1 MAADANGLGKLSLGP
16 SAPGSPIDTRPRR
29 DSTISFS
36 VSSPADREQIALALD
51 KIHTSASQSD
61 ALTTFN
67 DFADPPA
74 SLPSSESKVTAGEL
88 VQQGFSGLYTRFK
101 EAVTAVGKSPAHE
114 ADDANSQDGASS
126 RKSANAATGGSK
138 TSPLPRGE
146 SDATT
151 STLETSI
158 SSGHTASGLSSV
170 GAVAGDSQS
179 IAPSTSKASSAATP
193 GSASKTP
200 STQSIQSMP
209 KIAKSAPPTAANA
222 AVAPVTV
229 QGLMDKD
236 AARSGTTRGEDMPAR
251 SAGRRSIS
259 RPTDTAPSPN
269 LSGNVSLESVPT
281 SDRIVLP
288 NRARR
293 EDSITSMDGAT
304 DTPRSPVPA
313 SGEARAPPSS
323 SRLAAADLTRKPAVI
338 DRIVSSRGR
347 SHSRSSSMD
356 PGAAEASP
364 ISTSAHSSVYHDSF
378 SHNERPQ
385 MLRSGLMKIPGTTTN
400 EGAPEIVNARLERM
414 RKQVL
419 SKEFWMADETCKEC
433 FLCGTPFTAFR
444 RKHHCRTCGCIFDSK
459 CTSNIS
465 GQKFGVPGTLRVC
478 KTCLNVINRRYDSG
492 SDDSADESY
501 LPAIFRAGHA
511 NKLVPPGAKP
521 RTDDEASMSERTEQA
536 EDTRTATTPM
546 MAIPATRRVGDSNR
560 HSAILE
566 IDMPQL
572 SRPSSSRSLKSL
584 ATGRPQ
590 SGHRRHHSKH
600 NFLTRFKP
608 PADEGAPFRAPA
620 SDALGLGKRSNV
632 NAFHTDNIID
642 PELAP
647 YMSDESSEDEQMSS
661 IFTTMDSGDF
671 QPASL
676 DPGRSSFGTYLGAGR
691 KHRFRHG
698 GEKSISGLSHAS
710 RGLEE
715 GSGLQNL
722 SIHIRPPRRRN
733 LSIASASIHHLRS
746 PARPKSAVHK
756 GPAASADTL
765 SIFEN
770 VVEAPGMK
778 RSDSIR
784 DGKSGEEG
792 LNPASAQ
799 HVKKLFR
806 QLLQDAD
813 IPNPASWERSL
824 IPILD
829 RCADDV
835 DPDIRNGDD
844 MDIRH
849 WVKLKKIPGGR
860 PGDTAYVHG
869 VVFTKNLALK
879 SMPRKIRNPRI
890 VVITFPLEY
899 QRHPEQHFMSLQPVI
914 EQEREY
920 LRMVVNR
927 ILNLEPHV
935 LLVEKSV
942 AGLALQYLS
951 EANVAVVYN
960 VKPSVIEAVA
970 RIVNMPVISS
980 MDMLSLGARVGMCE
994 SFEVKTFVNN
1004 EIRGKKKTYIFMSGC
1019 PKDRGCTI
1027 ALRGASTEILTRMKR
1042 ITEFMVYVIYNLK
1055 LESCLMRDEFVQIPS
1070 EASLSLPPGPASAQ
1084 QIQEALPAPL
1094 GGAAD
1099 PSSSPPAILITS
1111 QSTEGEKALQDTSR
1125 TTAAGDS
1132 EAAPVEPAAAQP
1144 APAET
1149 SPKSISMHEL
1159 HSHAQVPEDAPMPS
1173 FYSDM
1178 VAKYETRILST
1189 SPFVKFKQPYLLV
1202 KAREQER
1209 RAAYL
1214 RSLLKQEQVEE
1225 SDEDEKPR
1233 PEPFQLVKPEMVQGI
1248 ETKGPRKV
1256 LEVLH
1261 AVHEAEY
1268 DKAMHSYRT
1277 QAKQWEAYTH
1287 GCLDLFDPYS
1297 HQNIVVLYSVTCT
1310 ATKIPCSE
1318 PSLVAIEFY
1327 NEHPDQRGNMD
1338 QDCTLGQYIED
1349 ICEGAEFVCHSNGCE
1364 RKMHEHHRT
1373 YVHDNARLTIILETS
1388 PAWPENFPSKP
1399 HEAAAG
1405 DSDGTGIC
1413 MWNYCKHCN
1422 KHFGLMP
1429 MSVSTWKYSF
1439 GKYLELSFWS
1449 RGLQLNP
1456 QTECPHDHQKDHIR
1470 FFYYLYRDIAVRVH
1484 YDPIDLYEIIV
1495 PRTKITWKVDYDL
1508 KLKNDIFVKAEER
1521 WNRFMNSVRARL
1533 KSIRIDS
1540 VLPEKAEACKAEVE
1554 RLGRKAQEDQP
1565 ELVRALQ
1572 EAYMNSKYYE
1582 VIPLN
1587 AVIREMLEKVT
1598 DWDAAF
1604 AAFEAEFLSD
1614 KDVRQLTIIQLK
1626 KMFTDHESKE
1636 SLPSTEGSVS
1646 AGSESEGKT
1655 STATSPPGVSEDEKP
1670 SQTSEE
1676 GDVTGQPQET
1686 APSPTAQPA
1695 PGAKEGGAVEAEEL
1709 LERVEPLDLA
1719 TPITPT
1725 VSKTVF
1731 APSSDAAAGPD
1742 VVVVATKPATDQ
1754 PTTPV
1759 PAPAPALAST
1769 APLAAQAS
1777 AIQSAPPGQQPL
1789 SLSER
1794 VEQLRREQRALS
1806 NGGTTTT
1813 GSAPG
1818 AENVSGIPQPTP
1830 ERNLPRR
1837 AGTAVSPP
1845 MVRAIS
1851 QPSGTLPRTQSAIG
1865 KLLLKE
1871 QRLQDTGADTQKAAP
1886 GDGPPPKGDK
1896 KFADRI
1902 GLGALKSHRKA
1913 GPSGIP
1919 RYVHKRESK
1928 VSTLARHFEQL
1939 SREFEKERMKDRK
1952 QRAAKMHYT
1961 RAFLPR
1967 SSTKTIV
1974 EVYKDVDQAVQEPPG
1989 PSDDDQ
1995 LLLNRERSDNK
2006 PTEDASTAA
2015 APSVT
2020 AVASQEAKAKTKT
2033 KAKVSTAEPGS
2044 PQEAPPQTP
2053 APEKEAA
2060 AQAGEEREDNR
2071 QEESRAGTDDDEG
2084 AESEGDNSSLT
2095 LDDILPDVKEIAE
2108 SLEPSG
2114 EIPEELPRHQKK
2126 SLMTM
2131 LTNFWAERSASGWPQ
2146 LEYPINATDHIF
2158 FDSDV
2163 IVKEDE
2169 PSSLVAFALSSEDY
2183 RSKLAEIRQK
2193 WETPSD
2199 DDDEPDEPDGHSSD
2213 DDGLEMKGPQQT
2225 WKATEGGGGG
2235 GGGGAAAAPPPPP
2248 QAPSKTAK
2256 ASTKYNTELE
2266 KSLKR
2271 PTGMHVKYQFAEGS
2285 ARMTCQ
2291 IFYAEQFDA
2300 LRRMCGV
2307 ADRFVESLSR
2317 CLKWDSKGG
2326 KTKSVFLKT
2335 LDERFILKSLSP
2347 SETSSFLRFAPDYF
2361 GLMAEALFRD
2371 LPSVIAKMFGFFR
2384 VYIKNP
2390 LTNTEIKLDL
2400 LVMENLFYD
2409 RCPSRTFDLKGSM
2422 RNRRIQS
2429 TGEQNEVLLDENM
2442 VEYIYESPLFARE
2455 HSKRLLRASVYNDTL
2470 FLAKRDVMDYSLM
2483 VAVDEVRREIA
2494 VGIIDCIRT
2503 YTWDKQ
2509 LESWVKSRGF
2519 AGGGRNRPTVT
2530 SPKEYKSR
2538 FREAM
2543 ARYILQSPNCWHT
2556 FGSRK
2561 IPDTPATPRPRFEED
2576 L

>member
-1 MAADANGLGKLSLGP
+1 
-16 SAPGSPIDTRPRR
+16 
-29 DSTISFS
+29 
-36 VSSPADREQIALALD
+36 
-51 KIHTSASQSD
+51 
-61 ALTTFN
+61 
-67 DFADPPA
+67 
-74 SLPSSESKVTAGEL
+74 
-88 VQQGFSGLYTRFK
+88 
-101 EAVTAVGKSPAHE
+101 
-114 ADDANSQDGASS
+114 
-126 RKSANAATGGSK
+126 
-138 TSPLPRGE
+138 
-146 SDATT
+146 
-151 STLETSI
+151 
-158 SSGHTASGLSSV
+158 
-170 GAVAGDSQS
+170 
-179 IAPSTSKASSAATP
+179 
-193 GSASKTP
+193 
-200 STQSIQSMP
+200 
-209 KIAKSAPPTAANA
+209 
-222 AVAPVTV
+222 
-229 QGLMDKD
+229 
-236 AARSGTTRGEDMPAR
+236 
-251 SAGRRSIS
+251 
-259 RPTDTAPSPN
+259 
-269 LSGNVSLESVPT
+269 
-281 SDRIVLP
+281 
-288 NRARR
+288 
-293 EDSITSMDGAT
+293 
-304 DTPRSPVPA
+304 
-313 SGEARAPPSS
+313 
-323 SRLAAADLTRKPAVI
+323 
-338 DRIVSSRGR
+338 
-347 SHSRSSSMD
+347 
-356 PGAAEASP
+356 
-364 ISTSAHSSVYHDSF
+364 
-378 SHNERPQ
+378 
-385 MLRSGLMKIPGTTTN
+385 MKIPGTTTN

-433 FLCGTPFTAFR
+433 FLCGMPFTAFR

-501 LPAIFRAGHA
+501 LPAIFRAGHP
-511 NKLVPPGAKP
+511 NKLVPLGAKP
-521 RTDDEASMSERTEQA
+521 RTDDEVSMSERTEQQA
-536 EDTRTATTPM
+536 EDHRTARTPM

-620 SDALGLGKRSNV
+620 SDALGKRSNVNV

-676 DPGRSSFGTYLGAGR
+676 DPGRSSFGTYLSAGR

-746 PARPKSAVHK
+746 PARPKSGVHK

-770 VVEAPGMK
+770 VIEAPGMK
-778 RSDSIR
+778 RGDSIR

-835 DPDIRNGDD
+835 DPDIRSGDD

-1027 ALRGASTEILTRMKR
+1027 ALRGASTEILSRMKR

-1070 EASLSLPPGPASAQ
+1070 EASLSVPPTPTSGQ
-1084 QIQEALPAPL
+1084 QIQESLPVPAPL
-1094 GGAAD
+1094 SGSAD
-1099 PSSSPPAILITS
+1099 PSSNTPAILVTS
-1111 QSTEGEKALQDTSR
+1111 QSTEGEKVLQE
-1125 TTAAGDS
+1125 TTQDPSKATATGDS
-1132 EAAPVEPAAAQP
+1132 EAAPVEPAAQP

-1149 SPKSISMHEL
+1149 SQKSVSMHEL
-1159 HSHAQVPEDAPMPS
+1159 HAHAQVPDDAPMPS

-1189 SPFVKFKQPYLLV
+1189 SPFVKFTQPYLLV

-1214 RSLLKQEQVEE
+1214 RSLLKREQVEE
-1225 SDEDEKPR
+1225 LDENEKQR
-1233 PEPFQLVKPEMVQGI
+1233 PEPFQLVRPEMVQGI
-1248 ETKGPRKV
+1248 ETKGRRKI

-1261 AVHEAEY
+1261 AVHDAEY

-1287 GCLDLFDPYS
+1287 GGLDLFDPYS

-1399 HEAAAG
+1399 HEAAG

-1449 RGLQLNP
+1449 RGLRLNP

-1554 RLGRKAQEDQP
+1554 RLSKKAQEDQP

-1636 SLPSTEGSVS
+1636 SLPSTEGSIS
-1646 AGSESEGKT
+1646 AGSEPEGKT
-1655 STATSPPGVSEDEKP
+1655 SAATSPPGVSDVDEKP

-1676 GDVTGQPQET
+1676 GDVRQSQET
-1686 APSPTAQPA
+1686 APSPPATAQSVPE
-1695 PGAKEGGAVEAEEL
+1695 AKEGAAVEADEL

-1725 VSKTVF
+1725 TVSKTVF
-1731 APSSDAAAGPD
+1731 APSDAAGPH
-1742 VVVVATKPATDQ
+1742 VATKPVTDLP
-1754 PTTPV
+1754 PT

-1769 APLAAQAS
+1769 ASLAAQAS
-1777 AIQSAPPGQQPL
+1777 AIQPAPPGPQQL

-1806 NGGTTTT
+1806 NGT
-1813 GSAPG
+1813 GSAPGAGAG

-1845 MVRAIS
+1845 MVRTIS
-1851 QPSGTLPRTQSAIG
+1851 QPSGTLPRTQSTIG
-1865 KLLLKE
+1865 KLLLLKE
-1871 QRLQDTGADTQKAAP
+1871 QRIQDTGAEAQKAAP
-1886 GDGPPPKGDK
+1886 ADGPPKSEK

-1974 EVYKDVDQAVQEPPG
+1974 EVYKDVDQAVQEPG

-1995 LLLNRERSDNK
+1995 LLHRDRSDK
-2006 PTEDASTAA
+2006 QTEHASTNS

-2020 AVASQEAKAKTKT
+2020 AVASQEAKAFTT
-2033 KAKVSTAEPGS
+2033 TTTATEPGAS
-2044 PQEAPPQTP
+2044 QNQEAPSQTS
-2053 APEKEAA
+2053 APEKGVDAT
-2060 AQAGEEREDNR
+2060 QAEEEREGDHR
-2071 QEESRAGTDDDEG
+2071 QESRAGTDDEG
-2084 AESEGDNSSLT
+2084 AESEGDNSTLT

-2114 EIPEELPRHQKK
+2114 EIPEELPKHQKK

-2183 RSKLAEIRQK
+2183 QSKLAEIRQK

-2199 DDDEPDEPDGHSSD
+2199 DEPDADKDGHSS
-2213 DDGLEMKGPQQT
+2213 DGLEMKGAQT
-2225 WKATEGGGGG
+2225 SKPE
-2235 GGGGAAAAPPPPP
+2235 AAAPKKTSK
-2248 QAPSKTAK
+2248 PS
-2256 ASTKYNTELE
+2256 SSKYNRELE

-2455 HSKRLLRASVYNDTL
+2455 YSKRLLRASVYNDTL

-2483 VAVDEVRREIA
+2483 VAVDEVRKEIA

-2543 ARYILQSPNCWHT
+2543 AR
-2556 FGSRK
+2556 
-2561 IPDTPATPRPRFEED
+2561 
-2576 L
+2576 

>member
-1 MAADANGLGKLSLGP
+1 MANPNGLRQPSLGLSVPP
-16 SAPGSPIDTRPRR
+16 SPVDARPRR
-29 DSTISFS
+29 DSTTSLS
-36 VSSPADREQIALALD
+36 VSSHADKEQFALALD
-51 KIHTSASQSD
+51 KIHTSASQSGV
-61 ALTTFN
+61 LTTFN
-67 DFADPPA
+67 DFAPPPG
-74 SLPSSESKVTAGEL
+74 SLPSSETKSTAGDL
-88 VQQGFSGLYTRFK
+88 VQQGLSGLYSRFK
-101 EAVTAVGKSPAHE
+101 EAVGAVGKGSAQE
-114 ADDANSQDGASS
+114 ADDTISQDGASS
-126 RKSANAATGGSK
+126 RKSVSTAAGPSK
-138 TSPLPRGE
+138 TSPFPRGE
-146 SDATT
+146 SGATASTIESATT
-151 STLETSI
+151 PDIQTSGQS
-158 SSGHTASGLSSV
+158 SSGIPTSESQTTAP
-170 GAVAGDSQS
+170 QS
-179 IAPSTSKASSAATP
+179 SKASSITTASTP
-193 GSASKTP
+193 KTP
-200 STQSIQSMP
+200 ALSVQNLKTGAST
-209 KIAKSAPPTAANA
+209 TANT

-229 QGLMDKD
+229 QGLMDME
-236 AARSGTTRGEDMPAR
+236 AARGGMGRVEDLPSR

-259 RPTDTAPSPN
+259 RPTDAAPSPN
-269 LSGNVSLESVPT
+269 LSGNATLDSVAA
-281 SDRIVLP
+281 SDRVVLP

-293 EDSITSMDGAT
+293 EDAISIDGST
-304 DTPRSPVPA
+304 DTPRSPVQPVA
-313 SGEARAPPSS
+313 EVRVFSPS
-323 SRLAAADLTRKPAVI
+323 SRLPPPDVMRKPAVI
-338 DRIVSSRGR
+338 DRIASTRNR
-347 SHSRSSSMD
+347 SHSRSSSLE
-356 PGAAEASP
+356 PGATATP
-364 ISTSAHSSVYHDSF
+364 VSTSAHSSVYHDSF
-378 SHNERPQ
+378 THNVQPQ
-385 MLRSGLMKIPGTTTN
+385 MLQSGILRIPGTTTN
-400 EGAPEIVNARLERM
+400 EGAPDVVNARLERM

-433 FLCGTPFTAFR
+433 FLCGNPFTAFR

-465 GQKFGVPGTLRVC
+465 GQKFGVQGTLRVC

-492 SDDSADESY
+492 SDDSGDEPY
-501 LPAIFRAGHA
+501 LPAIFRASQQA
-511 NKLVPPGAKP
+511 KAAPVVPRP
-521 RTDDEASMSERTEQA
+521 RTDDEASISERTEQA
-536 EDTRTATTPM
+536 EDSRTAITPM
-546 MAIPATRRVGDSNR
+546 MAVPATRRVGDNNR
-560 HSAILE
+560 HSAVLE

-572 SRPSSSRSLKSL
+572 SRPGSSR
-584 ATGRPQ
+584 
-590 SGHRRHHSKH
+590 
-600 NFLTRFKP
+600 
-608 PADEGAPFRAPA
+608 
-620 SDALGLGKRSNV
+620 
-632 NAFHTDNIID
+632 
-642 PELAP
+642 
-647 YMSDESSEDEQMSS
+647 
-661 IFTTMDSGDF
+661 IFTTMDGGDF

-676 DPGRSSFGTYLGAGR
+676 DPGRASFGTYLSAGR
-691 KHRFRHG
+691 KHRFRQ
-698 GEKSISGLSHAS
+698 GEKSISGFSHAS
-710 RGLEE
+710 RGYEE

-722 SIHIRPPRRRN
+722 SIHTRPPRRRN

-746 PARPKSAVHK
+746 PRPKSAVIK
-756 GPAASADTL
+756 GASASADTL
-765 SIFEN
+765 SIFDS
-770 VVEAPGMK
+770 VIEAPGLK

-784 DGKSGEEG
+784 DGKSTEEG
-792 LNPASAQ
+792 LNPASLQ

-806 QLLQDAD
+806 QLLQDAE
-813 IPNPASWERSL
+813 IPNPVGWERAL

-829 RCADDV
+829 KCADDV

-849 WVKLKKIPGGR
+849 WVKLKRIPGGK

-890 VVITFPLEY
+890 VIITFPLEY

-914 EQEREY
+914 EQEKEY

-951 EANVAVVYN
+951 EANIAVAYN
-960 VKPSVIEAVA
+960 VKPSVLEAVA
-970 RIVNMPVISS
+970 RIVSMPVISS
-980 MDMLSLGARVGMCE
+980 MDMLSLGARVGMSE

-1004 EIRGKKKTYIFMSGC
+1004 EIRGKKKTYIFISGC

-1027 ALRGASTEILTRMKR
+1027 ALRGASTEILSRMKR

-1070 EASLSLPPGPASAQ
+1070 EAALPALPVLPTEQSNDSFLLPPGGIP
-1084 QIQEALPAPL
+1084 
-1094 GGAAD
+1094 D
-1099 PSSSPPAILITS
+1099 PSSNRPAILITR
-1111 QSTEGEKALQDTSR
+1111 QSTENENVVQGRESATM
-1125 TTAAGDS
+1125 AIDS
-1132 EAAPVEPAAAQP
+1132 APSGAELVAQP
-1144 APAET
+1144 AAE
-1149 SPKSISMHEL
+1149 PNQGSISMHEL
-1159 HSHAQVPEDAPMPS
+1159 HSHVQVPDDIPMPA
-1173 FYSDM
+1173 FHSDT
-1178 VAKYETRILST
+1178 VVKYETRILST
-1189 SPFVKFKQPYLLV
+1189 SPFVKFRQPYLLM

-1214 RSLLKQEQVEE
+1214 RRLLKQEHMEE
-1225 SDEDEKPR
+1225 FDEDEKR
-1233 PEPFQLVKPEMVQGI
+1233 DPEPFQLVMPEMVRGI
-1248 ETKGPRKV
+1248 EQRAPRKV
-1256 LEVLH
+1256 MEVLH
-1261 AVHEAEY
+1261 ALHDAEY

-1277 QAKQWEAYTH
+1277 QAKQWEAYIH
-1287 GCLDLFDPYS
+1287 GSLDLFDPYS

-1327 NEHPDQRGNMD
+1327 NEHPDPNGSMD

-1349 ICEGAEFVCHSNGCE
+1349 VCEGAEFICHSNGCD

-1388 PAWPENFPSKP
+1388 PAWPENFPEKP
-1399 HEAAAG
+1399 QERDG
-1405 DSDGTGIC
+1405 DNDGTGIC

-1449 RGLQLNP
+1449 SGLQLNP

-1484 YDPIDLYEIIV
+1484 YDPIDLYEIIA
-1495 PRTKITWKVDYDL
+1495 PRTTVTWNVDYDL
-1508 KLKNDIFVKAEER
+1508 RLKNDVFIRAEDR
-1521 WNRFMNSVRARL
+1521 WNRFMNSVGARL

-1554 RLGRKAQEDQP
+1554 RLSKKAQEDQP
-1565 ELVRALQ
+1565 ELIGALQ
-1572 EAYMNSKYYE
+1572 DAYMGSKYYE
-1582 VIPLN
+1582 VTPFN
-1587 AVIREMLEKVT
+1587 TVIREMLEKVT

-1604 AAFEAEFLSD
+1604 AAFEADFLSD

-1636 SLPSTEGSVS
+1636 SLPSIDGSASV
-1646 AGSESEGKT
+1646 GSESEEKT
-1655 STATSPPGVSEDEKP
+1655 TPATSPPGASQTDEKP
-1670 SQTSEE
+1670 SQTSE
-1676 GDVTGQPQET
+1676 GDTSQPQET
-1686 APSPTAQPA
+1686 PLSPAAQSVPV
-1695 PGAKEGGAVEAEEL
+1695 PDKGAAVEAEAA

-1719 TPITPT
+1719 TPPSATT
-1725 VSKTVF
+1725 VTKSVLPSPEVALEAIKLPSDRP
-1731 APSSDAAAGPD
+1731 PSSAAASSS
-1742 VVVVATKPATDQ
+1742 
-1754 PTTPV
+1754 TT
-1759 PAPAPALAST
+1759 S
-1769 APLAAQAS
+1769 LAAQAS
-1777 AIQSAPPGQQPL
+1777 ALPPPPPASQL
-1789 SLSER
+1789 SLTEK
-1794 VEQLRREQRALS
+1794 VEQLRREQRASS
-1806 NGGTTTT
+1806 NETRGPASGSEIVAGTPRP
-1813 GSAPG
+1813 A
-1818 AENVSGIPQPTP
+1818 AE
-1830 ERNLPRR
+1830 RALPRR
-1837 AGTAVSPP
+1837 IGAAVSPP
-1845 MVRAIS
+1845 MIRAIS
-1851 QPSGTLPRTQSAIG
+1851 HPPGTLPRPQSAIG
-1865 KLLLKE
+1865 KLLKE
-1871 QRLQDTGADTQKAAP
+1871 QKAQDTGAEAQKASS
-1886 GDGPPPKGDK
+1886 DGTLKGEK

-1939 SREFEKERMKDRK
+1939 SREFEKERLKDRK
-1952 QRAAKMHYT
+1952 QRAAKMHHT

-1974 EVYKDVDQAVQEPPG
+1974 EVYKDVDQAVKEPG
-1989 PSDDDQ
+1989 PSEEDHVLDT
-1995 LLLNRERSDNK
+1995 ERGSKQMGTSANA
-2006 PTEDASTAA
+2006 T
-2015 APSVT
+2015 V
-2020 AVASQEAKAKTKT
+2020 VALTDSQQTKT
-2033 KAKVSTAEPGS
+2033 SGTEPGS
-2044 PQEAPPQTP
+2044 SQELPSQTSQP
-2053 APEKEAA
+2053 DESVAQVEAA
-2060 AQAGEEREDNR
+2060 DSR
-2071 QEESRAGTDDDEG
+2071 QESRVGTDDEG
-2084 AESEGDNSSLT
+2084 AESDVDNSAIT
-2095 LDDILPDVKEIAE
+2095 LDDILPNVKEIAD
-2108 SLEPSG
+2108 SLEPSE

-2163 IVKEDE
+2163 IIREDE

-2183 RSKLAEIRQK
+2183 VSKLAVIRQK
-2193 WETPSD
+2193 WEMPNQPDADAD
-2199 DDDEPDEPDGHSSD
+2199 DSS
-2213 DDGLEMKGPQQT
+2213 DGLEMKR
-2225 WKATEGGGGG
+2225 
-2235 GGGGAAAAPPPPP
+2235 P
-2248 QAPSKTAK
+2248 QASNVEAAKT
-2256 ASTKYNTELE
+2256 SKYNTELE
-2266 KSLKR
+2266 KSLLR
-2271 PTGMHVKYQFAEGS
+2271 PTGMHVKYQFTEGS

-2300 LRRMCGV
+2300 LRRKCGV

-2361 GLMAEALFRD
+2361 SIMSEALFHD

-2384 VYIKNP
+2384 VFIKNP

-2422 RNRRIQS
+2422 RNRKIQS

-2442 VEYIYESPLFARE
+2442 VEYIYESPLFSRE
-2455 HSKRLLRASVYNDTL
+2455 HSKRLLRASVFNDTL
-2470 FLAKRDVMDYSLM
+2470 FLAKQDVMDYSLM
-2483 VAVDEVRREIA
+2483 VAVDEVKKEIA

-2509 LESWVKSRGF
+2509 LESWIKNRGF

-2530 SPKEYKSR
+2530 SPREYKSR

-2543 ARYILQSPNCWHT
+2543 AR
-2556 FGSRK
+2556 
-2561 IPDTPATPRPRFEED
+2561 
-2576 L
+2576 

>member
-1 MAADANGLGKLSLGP
+1 MAAEPNGLRKPSLGP
-16 SAPGSPIDTRPRR
+16 SAPPSPIETLPRR
-29 DSTISFS
+29 DSTISLS
-36 VSSPADREQIALALD
+36 VSSSADREQIALALD

-61 ALTTFN
+61 VLTTFN

-74 SLPSSESKVTAGEL
+74 SLASSESKATAGDL
-88 VQQGFSGLYTRFK
+88 VQQGLSGLYTRFK
-101 EAVTAVGKSPAHE
+101 EAVTAVGKGPAQE
-114 ADDANSQDGASS
+114 ADDGNSHDGASK
-126 RKSANAATGGSK
+126 KSANAATSGSR
-138 TSPLPRGE
+138 TPPLPRGE
-146 SDATT
+146 SGATSSTFET
-151 STLETSI
+151 ST
-158 SSGHTASGLSSV
+158 SSEHQTSGLSSV
-170 GAVAGDSQS
+170 GAVAAELHSN
-179 IAPSTSKASSAATP
+179 APSTSKASSVTT

-200 STQSIQSMP
+200 SAQSIQSMP
-209 KIAKSAPPTAANA
+209 KIAKTAPPTAANA

-236 AARSGTTRGEDMPAR
+236 AARVVPTRGEDLHGR

-269 LSGNVSLESVPT
+269 LSGNASLESVPT
-281 SDRIVLP
+281 SDRVVLP
-288 NRARR
+288 SRARR
-293 EDSITSMDGAT
+293 EDSVTSMDGST
-304 DTPRSPVPA
+304 DTPRSAVPA
-313 SGEARAPPSS
+313 SGEARASSSS
-323 SRLAAADLTRKPAVI
+323 SRLSPADLMRKPAVI

-378 SHNERPQ
+378 THNERPQ

-501 LPAIFRAGHA
+501 LPAIFRAGHP
-511 NKLVPPGAKP
+511 NKVAPLVAKP
-521 RTDDEASMSERTEQA
+521 RTDDEASISERTEQA

-546 MAIPATRRVGDSNR
+546 MAIPATRRVGDNNR

-572 SRPSSSRSLKSL
+572 SRPGSSRSLKSL
-584 ATGRPQ
+584 STGRPQ

-600 NFLTRFKP
+600 NFVTRFKP
-608 PADEGAPFRAPA
+608 PADEGAPFRTPP
-620 SDALGLGKRSNV
+620 SDALGKKSNV

-642 PELAP
+642 PELAD

-676 DPGRSSFGTYLGAGR
+676 DPGRSSFGTYLSAGR

-698 GEKSISGLSHAS
+698 EKSISGFSHAS
-710 RGLEE
+710 RGHEE
-715 GSGLQNL
+715 GSGIQNL
-722 SIHIRPPRRRN
+722 SIHIRPPRKRN
-733 LSIASASIHHLRS
+733 LSIASASVHHLRS
-746 PARPKSAVHK
+746 PARPKSAVYK
-756 GPAASADTL
+756 GPSASADTL

-770 VVEAPGMK
+770 AIEVPGMK

-784 DGKSGEEG
+784 NGKSAEEG

-799 HVKKLFR
+799 HVRKLFR

-813 IPNPASWERSL
+813 IPNPTSWERSL

-890 VVITFPLEY
+890 VIITFPLEY

-960 VKPSVIEAVA
+960 VKPSVVEAVA

-980 MDMLSLGARVGMCE
+980 MDMLSLGARVGMSE

-1004 EIRGKKKTYIFMSGC
+1004 EIRGKKKTYIFISGC

-1027 ALRGASTEILTRMKR
+1027 ALRGASTEILSRMKR

-1070 EASLSLPPGPASAQ
+1070 EASLTVPPTPSSGQ
-1084 QIQEALPAPL
+1084 QTKESLPAPL
-1094 GGAAD
+1094 SGAAD
-1099 PSSSPPAILITS
+1099 PSSDPPAILITR
-1111 QSTEGEKALQDTSR
+1111 QSTEGEKVLEDKSR
-1125 TTAAGDS
+1125 AMATGDS
-1132 EAAPVEPAAAQP
+1132 EPAPAEAAAQP
-1144 APAET
+1144 ASAET
-1149 SPKSISMHEL
+1149 GQKRISMHEL
-1159 HSHAQVPEDAPMPS
+1159 HSHMHVPDDAAMPS
-1173 FYSDM
+1173 FYGDM

-1189 SPFVKFKQPYLLV
+1189 SPFVKFTQPYLLV

-1214 RSLLKQEQVEE
+1214 RSLLKQEQLEE
-1225 SDEDEKPR
+1225 PNENEKQK

-1256 LEVLH
+1256 MEVLH

-1287 GCLDLFDPYS
+1287 GSLDLFDPYS

-1327 NEHPDQRGNMD
+1327 NEHPDPHGNMD

-1399 HEAAAG
+1399 QETAG
-1405 DSDGTGIC
+1405 DNDGTGIC
-1413 MWNYCKHCN
+1413 MWNYCKHCK

-1456 QTECPHDHQKDHIR
+1456 QTECQHDHQKDHIR
-1470 FFYYLYRDIAVRVH
+1470 FFYYLYRDIVVRVH

-1508 KLKNDIFVKAEER
+1508 KLKNDIFVKVEER

-1554 RLGRKAQEDQP
+1554 RLSKKAQEDQP
-1565 ELVRALQ
+1565 ELIRALQ

-1587 AVIREMLEKVT
+1587 TVIREMLEKVT

-1636 SLPSTEGSVS
+1636 SLPSTEGSIS
-1646 AGSESEGKT
+1646 AGSESEGKST
-1655 STATSPPGVSEDEKP
+1655 TATSPPGVSEVDEKP
-1670 SQTSEE
+1670 SQTSEG
-1676 GDVTGQPQET
+1676 GDVSQPQET
-1686 APSPTAQPA
+1686 APSPTLHPV
-1695 PGAKEGGAVEAEEL
+1695 PGAKEGVATDAGEV

-1719 TPITPT
+1719 TPVTPT
-1725 VSKTVF
+1725 VSKTVLTT
-1731 APSSDAAAGPD
+1731 SDAASPD
-1742 VVVVATKPATDQ
+1742 VVKQATD
-1754 PTTPV
+1754 PPIPPAPV
-1759 PAPAPALAST
+1759 PAST
-1769 APLAAQAS
+1769 SSLAAQAS
-1777 AIQSAPPGQQPL
+1777 AIQPAPPAQL
-1789 SLSER
+1789 SLTER
-1794 VEQLRREQRALS
+1794 VEQLRREQRVLL
-1806 NGGTTTT
+1806 NDTTT
-1813 GSAPG
+1813 GSVSGP
-1818 AENVSGIPQPTP
+1818 ENVSGIPQPTP
-1830 ERNLPRR
+1830 ERSLPRR
-1837 AGTAVSPP
+1837 AGTAISPP

-1865 KLLLKE
+1865 KLLKE
-1871 QRLQDTGADTQKAAP
+1871 QRTQDSGTEIQKAAP
-1886 GDGPPPKGDK
+1886 ADVPPKGDK

-1974 EVYKDVDQAVQEPPG
+1974 EVYKDVEQAVQEPG

-1995 LLLNRERSDNK
+1995 LLNKERSAK
-2006 PTEDASTAA
+2006 QTEETSTA

-2020 AVASQEAKAKTKT
+2020 AAESQDAKA
-2033 KAKVSTAEPGS
+2033 STTEPSS
-2044 PQEAPPQTP
+2044 PQELASQTS
-2053 APEKEAA
+2053 APEKDTG
-2060 AQAGEEREDNR
+2060 QAEEEREDHR
-2071 QEESRAGTDDDEG
+2071 QESRAGTDDEG
-2084 AESEGDNSSLT
+2084 AESDADNSTLT

-2114 EIPEELPRHQKK
+2114 EIPEELPKHQKK

-2163 IVKEDE
+2163 IIKEDE

-2183 RSKLAEIRQK
+2183 KSKLAEIRQR
-2193 WETPSD
+2193 WEMPSEPDADNDDNSD
-2199 DDDEPDEPDGHSSD
+2199 D
-2213 DDGLEMKGPQQT
+2213 LEMKGAQT
-2225 WKATEGGGGG
+2225 SNPE
-2235 GGGGAAAAPPPPP
+2235 AAQP
-2248 QAPSKTAK
+2248 KTAK
-2256 ASTKYNTELE
+2256 ATEYDKELE
-2266 KSLKR
+2266 KSLLR
-2271 PTGMHVKYQFAEGS
+2271 ETGMHVKYQFTEGS

-2300 LRRMCGV
+2300 LRRKCGV

-2335 LDERFILKSLSP
+2335 LDERFILKSLSQ

-2361 GLMAEALFRD
+2361 SIMAEALFHD

-2384 VYIKNP
+2384 VYVKNP

-2455 HSKRLLRASVYNDTL
+2455 HSKRLLRASVFNDTL
-2470 FLAKRDVMDYSLM
+2470 FLAKQDVMDYSLM
-2483 VAVDEVRREIA
+2483 VAVDEVRKEIA

-2509 LESWVKSRGF
+2509 LESWIKNRGF

-2530 SPKEYKSR
+2530 SPREYKSR

-2556 FGSRK
+2556 FGSRQV
-2561 IPDTPATPRPRFEED
+2561 PGTPATPRPRFEED